1 MPEARVDLSVQL
13 VDAINDVQGVHPGH
27 RAAHAKGTLCAGSFT
42 STPAAAELTTA
53 AHMQGDP
60 VPTTVR
66 FSNGAGNPNSPDGAR
81 DGRGMAT
88 KFYLPDESRT
98 DIVALTLPM
107 FFVRTPD
114 DFIEFM
120 RARKPNPETGK
131 LDFEKIGAFLGVH
144 PEAQRAIEISLGM
157 EPPSSYL
164 RCRYHSIH
172 AFKFVAPGGGER
184 FVRYRWEPEEG
195 VETIPDEEAKS
206 RERDYLQVELGDRLS
221 DGPAAFKLHAQ
232 LADDGDDPD
241 DPTEAWPEERD
252 TVELGRLELT
262 GIETGREQGD
272 DILVFDPT
280 RVTEGIECSN
290 DQILLARPGA
300 YSVSVERRTGVAR
313 D

>member
-13 VDAINDVQGVHPGH
+13 VDAINEVQGVHPGH
-27 RAAHAKGTLCAGSFT
+27 RAAHAKGTLCAGTFT
-42 STPAAAELTTA
+42 AAPEAAGLTTA

-60 VPTTVR
+60 VRVTVR
-66 FSNGAGNPNSPDGAR
+66 FSNGAGNPNAPDGAR

-88 KFYLPDESRT
+88 KFYLPDETKT

-120 RARKPNPETGK
+120 GARKPDPETRK
-131 LDFEKIGAFLGVH
+131 LDFEKIGAFLQAH
-144 PEAQRAIEISLGM
+144 PEAQRAIEISLGL
-157 EPPSSYL
+157 EPPSSYVC
-164 RCRYHSIH
+164 CRYFGIH
-172 AFKFVAPGGGER
+172 AFKFTSPGGDER

-206 RERDYLQVELGDRLS
+206 RERDYLQVDLADRLS
-221 DGPAAFKLHAQ
+221 EGSAAFRLHVQ
-232 LADDGDDPD
+232 LAEEGDDPD
-241 DPTEAWPEERD
+241 DPTEPWPDERE

-262 GIETGREQGD
+262 GLETGRETGD

-300 YSVSVERRTGVAR
+300 YSVSVERRTATS
-313 D
+313 